1 VLHNS
6 KTFSSR
12 TGDGCYD
19 VAVVGAGPAGCLTV
33 AAAAR
38 AGLSVLLLEKKRLPR
53 DKICG
58 GLISSRALALLPPG
72 VLPQSAGSPVTAVRV
87 FSPRGRSHLYRSSEM
102 LGMVVRRAHFDF
114 LLSCYASAC
123 GAVLVQES
131 PLVELEIRQP
141 GPAPRQSLYRLQ
153 CGGPAPATYHA
164 RCVVG
169 ADGARSRCARL
180 FGLRRQ
186 ELLRPAGW
194 GHTRTVESP
203 PAGEVEAETV
213 HFFTLP
219 HLGGLGWAFPGEG
232 YVNRGVG
239 APLKPSRLK
248 REYRRLFPET
258 TATAGAAAWPLPFTG
273 PLLKPARG
281 NLLLVGDAAGL
292 VDPFSGEGVYNALKS
307 ALLAG
312 CALKTA
318 FAEKQAA
325 GPLYQRLFRAH
336 FGRGFFPALA
346 GAALLHARCLL
357 NPAGMPR
364 SIAAIML
371 NRHWFK
377 RDLGPAI
384 LKEHLYREEGVKTW
398 S

>member
-1 VLHNS
+1 MCNS
-6 KTFSSR
+6 KTFSCGP
-12 TGDGCYD
+12 GDGCYD
-19 VAVVGAGPAGCLTV
+19 VAVVGAGPAGCLT
-33 AAAAR
+33 AAIAAR
-38 AGLSVLLLEKKRLPR
+38 AGLSVLLLEKRRLPR

-72 VLPQSAGSPVTAVRV
+72 VLPPQGAGSPVTAVRV
-87 FSPRGRSHLYRSSEM
+87 HGRRGRSYLYRSSEL
-102 LGMVVRRAHFDF
+102 LGMVVRRGHFDF
-114 LLSCYASAC
+114 LLSSYASAC

-131 PLVELEIRQP
+131 PLVHLEMQHQ
-141 GPAPRQSLYRLQ
+141 GPAPWQSLYRLH

-194 GHTRTVESP
+194 GYTKTVEP
-203 PAGEVEAETV
+203 PPDGAAEAETV

-219 HLGGLGWAFPGEG
+219 HLGGLGWSFPGEG
-232 YVNRGVG
+232 FVNRGVG
-239 APLKPSRLK
+239 APFKPSLLK

-258 TATAGAAAWPLPFTG
+258 TAAAGAAAWPLPFTG

-312 CALKTA
+312 CALKNA
-318 FAEKQAA
+318 FSEKRAA
-325 GPLYQRLFRAH
+325 GPLYHRLFRAH
-336 FGRGFFPALA
+336 FGRGFIPAMA

-384 LKEHLYREEGVKTW
+384 LKDHLYCEEGVKTW